1 MSHRSVKLVCTLG
14 PATGTRAGI
23 RALADAGCE
32 VFRVNLSHGDS
43 STHAELIGA
52 VRSVSEELGRDLAV
66 MADLPGPKIR
76 LGELS
81 AEPLALATGDG
92 FVLRPGGPPG
102 DAAGAPTTY
111 PGLARDLRPGDRVLL
126 ADGAVELV
134 VRGIRGDEVVTECV
148 RAGSLRS
155 RAGVNIPA
163 ERLSLP
169 AITERDR
176 RGLAAVLELDVDLVA
191 QSFVRSGDDL
201 VGLRAL
207 MGDRLVPIVAK
218 VETRPA
224 VEAFDQVLARADA
237 IMVARG
243 DLGVELPMEEIPV
256 LQKELLRR
264 SRAAGKPTIVATQ
277 MLESMVH
284 APRPTR
290 AEASDVANAVLDGA
304 DAIMLSAETAIG
316 EFPVEAALAAARIAE
331 VAEERASGFRV
342 PAEPCGHRDEAAA
355 IAHAAAQM
363 AAGDP
368 DVVAIAC
375 FTRTGRTAALLS
387 TERPESPIY
396 AFSPDPA
403 VRRALALRWGVRALP
418 ASLPGDTDQ
427 MIELMDAGL
436 RSSGVVREGDS
447 VVLSGSLPAGTAQ
460 TNMLKI
466 HHVGERT
473 P

>member
-1 MSHRSVKLVCTLG
+1 VKLVCTLG
-14 PATGTRAGI
+14 PATGQRDGI

-32 VFRVNLSHGDS
+32 VFRVNLSHGDPEA
-43 STHAELIGA
+43 HASLIRA
-52 VRSVSEELGRDLAV
+52 VRDVSDELGMDLAV

-76 LGELS
+76 LGDLA
-81 AEPLALATGDG
+81 AEPLALAAGET

-102 DAAGAPTTY
+102 DEMGAPTTY
-111 PGLARDLRPGDRVLL
+111 PGLAGDLRPGDRVLL

-134 VRGIRGDEVVTECV
+134 VRAIRTDEVVTECV
-148 RAGSLRS
+148 RAGSIRS
-155 RAGVNIPA
+155 GAGVNVPA
-163 ERLSLP
+163 ERLGLP

-176 RGLAAVLELDVDLVA
+176 SGLAEVLELGVDLVA

-201 VGLRAL
+201 MGLRGL

-224 VEAFDQVLARADA
+224 VEDFQGVLTRADA

-316 EFPVEAALAAARIAE
+316 EFPVEAARAAVRIAE
-331 VAEERASGFRV
+331 AAEEHASGFRV
-342 PAEPCGHRDEAAA
+342 PAEPCRHKDEAAA

-375 FTRTGRTAALLS
+375 FTRTGRTAALLA

-396 AFSPDPA
+396 AFAPDPA
-403 VRRALALRWGVRALP
+403 VRRVLALRWGVRAFP

-436 RSSGVVREGDS
+436 RSRGVVGVGDT
-447 VVLSGSLPAGTAQ
+447 VVISGSLPAGTTQ

-466 HHVGERT
+466 HHVGETTR
-473 P
+473 